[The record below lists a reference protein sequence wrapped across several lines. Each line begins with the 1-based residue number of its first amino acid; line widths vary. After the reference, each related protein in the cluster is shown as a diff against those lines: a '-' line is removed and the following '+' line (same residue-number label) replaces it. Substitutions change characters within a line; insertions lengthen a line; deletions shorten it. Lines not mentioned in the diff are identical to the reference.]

1 MSNQVNNIE
10 SDLLDEMFDYLDM
23 VRETGQINMF
33 GAAPW
38 LEKQYKISRQDAR
51 AVLSAWMKSFGT
63 R

>member
-38 LEKQYKISRQDAR
+38 LEKEYKISRQDAR
-51 AVLSAWMKSFGT
+51 SVLSAWMKSFGT